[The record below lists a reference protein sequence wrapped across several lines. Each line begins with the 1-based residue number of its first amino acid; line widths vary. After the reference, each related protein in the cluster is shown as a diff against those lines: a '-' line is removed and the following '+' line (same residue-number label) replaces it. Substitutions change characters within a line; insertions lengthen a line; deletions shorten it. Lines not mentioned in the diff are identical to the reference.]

1 MNIHEGKGLFV
12 PEGVCAGTNVAENVS
27 VTAEHGL
34 QQVKQYLYLP
44 GIKHKTLDFTK
55 IYVHL

>member
-1 MNIHEGKGLFV
+1 M
-12 PEGVCAGTNVAENVS
+12 AENVS

-44 GIKHKTLDFTK
+44 GIKHKTPDFTK
-55 IYVHL
+55 LYEA